1 MKDAREKYRQLC
13 LVESSIPLFSQAWWL
28 DAVAGESWDVVLCEK
43 DGRISASMPFIVKKK
58 LFLTMITMPALTQH
72 LGPWFRTESDNPS
85 KKLGNEKDLMAA
97 LIAQLPRHDYFSANW
112 QYSKKNWL
120 PFYWAGFKQTTRYTY
135 VLDNLLDQELLWNNL
150 QQNIRGD
157 IRKAE
162 GRFSLKVRDDLSLDA
177 FLSLNNLVF
186 KRQGMSV
193 PYTAELVK
201 RIDKACASRNSRRI
215 LIAED
220 SQGRHHAGVYI
231 VWDEHSAYYL
241 LGGGDPDLRSSGAT
255 SLCMW
260 EAIKLSGGISRRFDF
275 EGSMLEPVE
284 RFIRGFGAI
293 QKPYFS
299 ITKTKSKLLKLH
311 FFLQDLRGKQ

>member
-1 MKDAREKYRQLC
+1 LKGAREKYRQLC
-13 LVESSIPLFSQAWWL
+13 LSESSIPLFSQAWWL

-43 DGRISASMPFIVKKK
+43 DGKILASMPFIVKKK
-58 LFLTMITMPALTQH
+58 LFFSMLTMPVLTQH
-72 LGPWFRTESDNPS
+72 LGPWFRVESDNSS
-85 KKLGNEKDLMAA
+85 KRLASEKDLMAA
-97 LIAQLPRHDYFSANW
+97 LISQLPDYDYFSANW
-112 QYSKKNWL
+112 QYSRTNWL

-135 VLDNLLDQELLWNNL
+135 VLDNLLDQDALWGQL

-162 GRFSLKVRDDLSLDA
+162 GRFSLKVRDDLSLED
-177 FLSLNNLVF
+177 FLTLNNLVF
-186 KRQGMSV
+186 KRQGMQM
-193 PYTAELVK
+193 PYSAELVE
-201 RIDKACASRNSRRI
+201 RIDKACAAHNSRKI

-241 LGGGDPDLRSSGAT
+241 MGGGDPELRSSGAT

-260 EAIKLSGGISRRFDF
+260 EAIKFSAGVARRFDF

-284 RFIRGFGAI
+284 RFIRGFGAV
-293 QKPYFS
+293 QAPYFS
-299 ITKTKSKLLKLH
+299 ITKTPSKLLKLH
-311 FFLQDLRGKQ
+311 FFLQDLRSKG